1 MGCIVTNMND
11 SYFNRLEKI
20 KILSR
25 LKRIEGQI
33 RGIQGM
39 VIEERPCS
47 DIMVQ
52 MAAVKSALNQAS
64 KLILENHV
72 NSWFDSSVSSDD
84 ISQEMFAEVMD
95 LILRFVK

>member
-1 MGCIVTNMND
+1 MND
-11 SYFNRLEKI
+11 LHFNQLEKI
-20 KILSR
+20 KTLSR

-39 VIEERPCS
+39 IIEGRPCS

-52 MAAVKSALNQAS
+52 MAAAKSALNQTS

-72 NSWFDSSVSSDD
+72 NSWFDSSISSDD
-84 ISQEMFAEVMD
+84 ISQEMITEVME
-95 LILRFVK
+95 LILKFVR

>member
-1 MGCIVTNMND
+1 MND
-11 SYFNRLEKI
+11 LHFNQLEKI

-39 VIEERPCS
+39 IIEDRPCS

-52 MAAVKSALNQAS
+52 MAAAKSALNQAS

-72 NSWFDSSVSSDD
+72 NSWFDSSISSDD
-84 ISQEMFAEVMD
+84 ISQEMIIEVME
-95 LILRFVK
+95 LILKFVR

>member
-1 MGCIVTNMND
+1 MD
-11 SYFNRLEKI
+11 KSEFNQIDKI

-39 VIEERPCS
+39 IIEERPCS
-47 DIMVQ
+47 DIMIQ
-52 MAAVKSALNQAS
+52 ITAVRSALNQVS

-72 NSWFDSSVSSDD
+72 NSWFKLTNSSEDYSQNM
-84 ISQEMFAEVMD
+84 ISEVMD
-95 LILRFVK
+95 LILRYIK

>member
-1 MGCIVTNMND
+1 MND
-11 SYFNRLEKI
+11 SYFNQLEKI

-39 VIEERPCS
+39 IIEERPCS

-52 MAAVKSALNQAS
+52 MAAAKSALNQVS

-72 NSWFDSSVSSDD
+72 NSWFDLSVSSDD
-84 ISQEMFAEVMD
+84 ISQEMVTEVVN

>member
-1 MGCIVTNMND
+1 MDN
-11 SYFNRLEKI
+11 SQFNQLEKI

-39 VIEERPCS
+39 IIEERPCS

-52 MAAVKSALNQAS
+52 IAAVKSALNQVS
-64 KLILENHV
+64 KLVLENHV
-72 NSWFDSSVSSDD
+72 NSWFNSSLSSEDTPQD
-84 ISQEMFAEVMD
+84 MITEIMD
-95 LILRFVK
+95 LILKFLR

>member
-1 MGCIVTNMND
+1 MND
-11 SYFNRLEKI
+11 SYFNQLEKI

-25 LKRIEGQI
+25 LKRVEGQI

-39 VIEERPCS
+39 IIEERPCS

-52 MAAVKSALNQAS
+52 MTAAKSALNQVS

-72 NSWFDSSVSSDD
+72 NSRFNSYISSDD
-84 ISQEMFAEVMD
+84 ISHDMITEVME
-95 LILRFVK
+95 LILKFIR

>member
-1 MGCIVTNMND
+1 MND
-11 SYFNRLEKI
+11 LHFNQLEKI

-39 VIEERPCS
+39 IIEERPCS

-52 MAAVKSALNQAS
+52 MAAAKSALNQVS

-84 ISQEMFAEVMD
+84 ISQEMITEVME
-95 LILRFVK
+95 LILKFTR

>member
-1 MGCIVTNMND
+1 MND
-11 SYFNRLEKI
+11 SFFNQLEKI

-39 VIEERPCS
+39 IIEERPCS
-47 DIMVQ
+47 DIMIQ
-52 MAAVKSALNQAS
+52 MTAVKSALNQAS

-72 NSWFDSSVSSDD
+72 NSCFDSSVSSDD
-84 ISQEMFAEVMD
+84 ISQEMVAEVMD
-95 LILRFVK
+95 LILKFIK

>member
-1 MGCIVTNMND
+1 VTLMND
-11 SYFNRLEKI
+11 AYFNQLEKI

-39 VIEERPCS
+39 IIEERPCS

-52 MAAVKSALNQAS
+52 IAAVKSALNKAS

-84 ISQEMFAEVMD
+84 ISQDMINEVME
-95 LILRFVK
+95 LILKFIK

>member
-1 MGCIVTNMND
+1 MND
-11 SYFNRLEKI
+11 LHFNQLEKI

-39 VIEERPCS
+39 IIEGRPCS

-52 MAAVKSALNQAS
+52 MAAAKSALNQTS

-72 NSWFDSSVSSDD
+72 NSWFDSSISSDD
-84 ISQEMFAEVMD
+84 ISQEMITEVME
-95 LILRFVK
+95 LILKFVR

>member
-1 MGCIVTNMND
+1 MND
-11 SYFNRLEKI
+11 SYFNQLQKI

-39 VIEERPCS
+39 IIEERPCS

-52 MAAVKSALNQAS
+52 MAAAKSALNQVS

-72 NSWFDSSVSSDD
+72 NSWFDPSVSSDD
-84 ISQEMFAEVMD
+84 ISQEMVTEVVD

>member
-1 MGCIVTNMND
+1 MND
-11 SYFNRLEKI
+11 LHFNQLEKI

-52 MAAVKSALNQAS
+52 MAAAKSALNQVS

-84 ISQEMFAEVMD
+84 ISQEMITEVME
-95 LILRFVK
+95 LILKFTR

>member
-1 MGCIVTNMND
+1 MSD
-11 SYFNRLEKI
+11 SFFNQLEKI

-39 VIEERPCS
+39 IIEERPCS

-52 MAAVKSALNQAS
+52 MTAVKSALNQVS

-72 NSWFDSSVSSDD
+72 NFWFDSSVSSDD
-84 ISQEMFAEVMD
+84 ISQEMITEVMN

>member
-1 MGCIVTNMND
+1 MND
-11 SYFNRLEKI
+11 SYFNQLQKI

-39 VIEERPCS
+39 IIEERPCS

-52 MAAVKSALNQAS
+52 MAAAKSALNQVS

-84 ISQEMFAEVMD
+84 ISQEMVTEVMD

>member
-1 MGCIVTNMND
+1 MND
-11 SYFNRLEKI
+11 SYFNQLEKI

-39 VIEERPCS
+39 IIEERPCS
-47 DIMVQ
+47 DTMVQ
-52 MAAVKSALNQAS
+52 MAAAKSALNQVS

-72 NSWFDSSVSSDD
+72 NSWFDSSISSDD
-84 ISQEMFAEVMD
+84 ISQDMITEVME
-95 LILRFVK
+95 LMLKFIR

>member
-1 MGCIVTNMND
+1 VIFMNE
-11 SYFNRLEKI
+11 SYFNQLGKI

-39 VIEERPCS
+39 LIEERSCS

-52 MAAVKSALNQAS
+52 IAAVKSALNQVS

-84 ISQEMFAEVMD
+84 ISQDMINEVME
-95 LILRFVK
+95 LILKFIK